1 MPKIKRKAGCKKK
14 PLLRTISSSAG
25 TQNQLNM
32 EYADVLEF
40 ALKLTKRHL
49 RASRNNPLGE
59 NSEGHVKQ
67 AFIEV
72 VLAGQT
78 GRVPP
83 KKLKKMVAVSAKN
96 TASHNEWKGEPEL
109 EMRRSVMAGVP
120 KFVKVRF

>member
-14 PLLRTISSSAG
+14 QLVRTISSSAG
-25 TQNQLNM
+25 TQNQLNI
-32 EYADVLEF
+32 EYVDVLEF

-49 RASRNNPLGE
+49 RASRNIPLSE
-59 NSEGHVKQ
+59 NSERYVKQ

-96 TASHNEWKGEPEL
+96 TASHNEWKGQPEL
-109 EMRRSVMAGVP
+109 EMRHSVMAGVP
-120 KFVKVRF
+120 RFVKV